1 MTATPAVPGTPVM
14 VNKGKWVEIS
24 IANNT
29 STIFTSDKPFL
40 PVQYLVGTN
49 GGAGTGDPAMYQ
61 MVAVE
66 QFLDRYAFVTGSGYT
81 KDYAQIIRAKGNPD
95 VLVDGV
101 VVTGY
106 YTIGEYE
113 VSDWVIAPGAHL
125 AESDLPFGIINVGYT
140 NVTSYAYPGGMKL
153 AVINPQ

>member
-1 MTATPAVPGTPVM
+1 M
-14 VNKGKWVEIS
+14 VNKGQWKEIVVP
-24 IANNT
+24 NNT
-29 STIFTSDKPFL
+29 STIFESDKPFL
-40 PVQYLVGTN
+40 PVQYLEGTS

-61 MVAVE
+61 MVATE
-66 QFLDRYAFVTGSGYT
+66 QFLDRYAFVTGTGYNPN
-81 KDYAQIIRAKGNPD
+81 YAQIIRAKGNPD
-95 VLVDGV
+95 VKVDGV

-113 VSDWVIAPGAHL
+113 VSDWKISEGAHL
-125 AESDLPFGIINVGYT
+125 AESDAPFGIINVGYT